1 MFMEKKNSEL
11 KRLNGVY
18 DKLLSKVWTCTD
30 SVRNESARLTIH
42 LC

>member
-18 DKLLSKVWTCTD
+18 DKLLSKVWP
-30 SVRNESARLTIH
+30 
-42 LC
+42 